1 MGNPSFQKLHR
12 EIVWECADS
21 FVVKLLED
29 FKSSKESRVDMRLL
43 VAHKIPEFEEM
54 GTALYS
60 KRLDMRGKA
69 KKQ

>member
-29 FKSSKESRVDMRLL
+29 FKSSKESRVDMRL
-43 VAHKIPEFEEM
+43 AC
-54 GTALYS
+54 GTQDS
-60 KRLDMRGKA
+60 
-69 KKQ
+69 